1 MHAKQEEAHRF
12 VRTIMKKAATLS
24 ENQKKI
30 EQFNKDKTVTEV
42 EWLIDEIGNINA
54 EKYLL
59 PVQNITV

>member
-1 MHAKQEEAHRF
+1 LHAKQEEAHRF

-42 EWLIDEIGNINA
+42 E
-54 EKYLL
+54 
-59 PVQNITV
+59 